1 MSLYCWMSEGDLLR
15 KIVSSWLF
23 GSTILMSNTSFI
35 GKHQQCPGKM
45 GGKGTETDHE

>member
-1 MSLYCWMSEGDLLR
+1 
-15 KIVSSWLF
+15 
-23 GSTILMSNTSFI
+23 MSNTSFI